1 MANSSRSPFDL
12 PLTPEQRTTLGLWLA
27 YELDNAVAARSAQE
41 AEIDYWHALY
51 EQARTRNPKS
61 LPWPD
66 AADLTSHIPCE
77 KVDAIHARL
86 MRTVWVN
93 PVWTVEG
100 WGKAASRAPF
110 VEEFHQWKVEEERL
124 QSVLDKLSLN
134 ALIEPRGLVE
144 VYESSERRPARKQI
158 HAKPQTTPEGGLV
171 FDAQGQPQLATDPQ
185 GQFQEADP
193 QDMAVTTVIDSSD
206 VVRTGPQYRVL
217 PYRDSLI
224 LPGHARDKEEIW
236 GYAKRLWPRLG
247 DLKAKA
253 KDGLYDVD
261 AVDSLTT
268 VGDREP
274 NASLSRAQQDIAP
287 QRRET
292 AEKEL
297 WEALVLVDVNSV
309 LESRGQ
315 TPLKDKGAKT
325 GARWYLATIHL
336 RSQTLLRFQHDDFE
350 RSRYVPFILFPR
362 PDRATEGFS
371 LIGHKLVTVT
381 EEHTAFRNMA
391 ADKTSMAV
399 NAPILKM
406 QGALWDED
414 EQPWGPKQVITVR
427 DPRELTPMIVPDVP
441 ASVFQHI
448 ERCERTSDR
457 LAGIN
462 DIASGQV
469 AQESRT
475 LGEIQ
480 MATEQS
486 FVRMDLV
493 VRRFQESME
502 DLAQIRHAIWKR
514 VLAERVDGME
524 APESVLIGLEG
535 RGVSIDQY
543 LPDKKITAALLE
555 GAFRFKPHGSVETAD
570 PNRLRQ
576 DFGSAMQML
585 PMLLQAFPLL
595 QGMFSTPQAARAMG
609 RQFLRVFRVS
619 NQQAFLGSP
628 SQDLGEQTQLDG
640 GMAGG
645 LPGMPGG
652 GANPGM
658 PGLPA
663 VPPGVPPAGGPHPPP
678 PPDPL
683 QLASMEFAH
692 KEWLELALAHIK
704 AETAIAVAEIN
715 KRADV
720 FAAERDRIGVQ
731 AGQLQDH
738 AHDATQQLQ
747 DHLHASTQNALDRAH
762 EAMTP
767 PTSPAGDSGSQP
779 PA

>member
-1 MANSSRSPFDL
+1 M
-12 PLTPEQRTTLGLWLA
+12 
-27 YELDNAVAARSAQE
+27 
-41 AEIDYWHALY
+41 LY
-51 EQARTRNPKS
+51 EQARTRSKKS

-134 ALIEPRGLVE
+134 ALIEPRGLIE
-144 VYESSERRPARKQI
+144 VYESSERRTARKQI
-158 HAKPQTTPEGGLV
+158 AAAPQITPEGNIL
-171 FDAQGQPQLATDPQ
+171 FDAQGAAQLAMGAQ
-185 GQFQEADP
+185 GAFQPAEENG
-193 QDMAVTTVIDSSD
+193 MAIDAVVDSSD

-236 GYAKRLWPRLG
+236 GYAKRIWPRLL

-261 AVDSLTT
+261 AVNSLTD

-274 NASLSRAQQDIAP
+274 NASLDRAKQGIAP
-287 QRRET
+287 QREQT
-292 AEKEL
+292 AEKEC
-297 WEALVLVDVNSV
+297 WEALVLVDVNHV
-309 LESRGQ
+309 LDARGKPKLAGQ
-315 TPLKDKGAKT
+315 GAQT

-362 PDRATEGFS
+362 PDRATEGYS

-381 EEHTAFRNMA
+381 EEHTSFRNIA
-391 ADKTSMAV
+391 ADKSSMSA

-414 EQPWGPKQVITVR
+414 EQPWGPKAVVTVR
-427 DPRELTPMIVPDVP
+427 DPREITQLIVSDVP
-441 ASVFQHI
+441 ASIFTHI

-493 VRRFQESME
+493 VRRFQEAME

-514 VLAERVDGME
+514 SLAENPDGVD
-524 APESVLIGLEG
+524 APESVLVGLEG
-535 RGVSIDQY
+535 RGVPIGDF
-543 LPDKKITAALLE
+543 LPDGKITAALLD
-555 GAFRFKPHGSVETAD
+555 GSFRFRPHGSVETAD
-570 PNRLRQ
+570 PGRMRS
-576 DFGSAMQML
+576 DFVGMLQGL
-585 PMLLQAFPLL
+585 PMLMQAFPLL
-595 QGMFSTPQAARAMG
+595 QMMFSTPQAARAMG
-609 RQFLRVFRVS
+609 RQFLRVFRVP

-628 SQDLGEQTQLDG
+628 SQDMGQQQQLDMLAPTPAIPMPPQMG
-640 GMAGG
+640 
-645 LPGMPGG
+645 PGMPGP
-652 GANPGM
+652 PGM
-658 PGLPA
+658 GG
-663 VPPGVPPAGGPHPPP
+663 PPGPPQMGGPQGTPGAPPP
-678 PPDPL
+678 GPP
-683 QLASMEFAH
+683 Q
-692 KEWLELALAHIK
+692 
-704 AETAIAVAEIN
+704 
-715 KRADV
+715 
-720 FAAERDRIGVQ
+720 
-731 AGQLQDH
+731 
-738 AHDATQQLQ
+738 
-747 DHLHASTQNALDRAH
+747 
-762 EAMTP
+762 
-767 PTSPAGDSGSQP
+767 
-779 PA
+779 